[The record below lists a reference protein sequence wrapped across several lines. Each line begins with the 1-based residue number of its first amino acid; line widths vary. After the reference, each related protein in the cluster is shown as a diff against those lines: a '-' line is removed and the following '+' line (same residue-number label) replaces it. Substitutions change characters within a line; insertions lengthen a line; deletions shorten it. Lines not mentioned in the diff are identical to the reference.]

1 MQEEYRG
8 FMKSLFVESLDYL
21 VISSL
26 DGKICKFH
34 RGVCVCVCVCAR
46 VCVRVCVSVCVCV
59 LVTILAFTEKDG
71 SHEQSRASS
80 HKN

>member
-1 MQEEYRG
+1 
-8 FMKSLFVESLDYL
+8 MKSLFVESLDYL

-46 VCVRVCVSVCVCV
+46 VCVRVCVCVCV
-59 LVTILAFTEKDG
+59 HT
-71 SHEQSRASS
+71 
-80 HKN
+80 HKC